1 MSKNKNMT
9 VFEFALAAGVSRQA
23 VHHQIKRKFMESKEI
38 YSEARG
44 RYLIFVPRSELAPYL
59 KRKRRMK

>member
-1 MSKNKNMT
+1 MNKNKNMT

-23 VHHQIKRKFMESKEI
+23 VHHQINRKFMESKEV
-38 YSEARG
+38 YSEAKG
-44 RYLIFVPRSELAPYL
+44 RYPIVVPRSELAPYL